1 MKVPVT
7 QDRSQYQ
14 IRQNSVPVN
23 PSMSDPE
30 PESSPSENQYMVSP
44 GIPSIVEEE
53 NTGKSRLESEL
64 ENQIK

>member
-1 MKVPVT
+1 
-7 QDRSQYQ
+7 
-14 IRQNSVPVN
+14 
-23 PSMSDPE
+23 MSDPE

-64 ENQIK
+64 ENQIKEAY